1 LISGRWSKERATA
14 PGDFRARSPRFSAEN
29 IDHNLAFVESLRSIA
44 RAKGMSVAEL
54 AIAWVL
60 SRGADIVPLIGA
72 RRRPQLA
79 EALKAL
85 GARLTAED
93 LAEIERAAPPGAIA
107 GERYDPR
114 QMAVLDSERKA
125 RPHV

>member
-1 LISGRWSKERATA
+1 
-14 PGDFRARSPRFSAEN
+14 
-29 IDHNLAFVESLRSIA
+29 
-44 RAKGMSVAEL
+44 MSVAKL

-93 LAEIERAAPPGAIA
+93 LAEIERAAPPGAVA